1 MVFLKKNSS
10 YTSIAFE
17 KAKNWIIANTV
28 DGGIIHSSSIRKPY
42 PEVTGYYIPSLL
54 KFGEK
59 DLACA
64 YGDWLLSIQTLEGA
78 WQELELKT
86 IYTFDT
92 GQILKGLYELITF
105 GEKYEKAFLKGCDWL
120 LSQIDKTGRVLT
132 PTTSHFSSIG
142 NEYIHIYALEP
153 LKLAGKKYNRSD
165 YTDGL
170 NLALNY
176 YLNQK
181 DLINF
186 NVITHFHAYV
196 VEALIDLG
204 QKERAIEALNII
216 SKYQQSNGAIPAFP
230 NVRWV
235 CLTAMLQY
243 AVCYYKLGMF
253 KEGNIFL
260 DYAISKQN
268 PSGGFYGGYGWFVT
282 YFKKT
287 EISWPVKY
295 LLDAIFFKNQLTFSD
310 A

>member
-1 MVFLKKNSS
+1 M
-10 YTSIAFE
+10 
-17 KAKNWIIANTV
+17 
-28 DGGIIHSSSIRKPY
+28 
-42 PEVTGYYIPSLL
+42 
-54 KFGEK
+54 
-59 DLACA
+59 
-64 YGDWLLSIQTLEGA
+64 
-78 WQELELKT
+78 
-86 IYTFDT
+86 
-92 GQILKGLYELITF
+92 
-105 GEKYEKAFLKGCDWL
+105 
-120 LSQIDKTGRVLT
+120 LT

-153 LKLAGKKYNRSD
+153 LKLAGEKYNRSD